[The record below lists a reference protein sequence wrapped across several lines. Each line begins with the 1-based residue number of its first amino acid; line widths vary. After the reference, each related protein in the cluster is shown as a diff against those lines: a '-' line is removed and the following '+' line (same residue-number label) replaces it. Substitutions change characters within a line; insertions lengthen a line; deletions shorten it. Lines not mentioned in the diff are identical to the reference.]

1 VVDVLHSLGIERRRD
16 IVVDVVVVDD
26 FSYDP
31 FLGIS
36 FFPLLFQTS
45 PPFLYTRLSGCL
57 LQGVADDSGSAP
69 PLNLLNIIRSVNE
82 FGPGT
87 STWEMSLIH
96 AICGSAQNK
105 SPLIADGLMTSGS
118 DRYRSSCKSIRK
130 IDLPL
135 SHPPYRAQN
144 VDTRPRGF
152 RRSMETLEEHLT
164 MLQCCGGLPA
174 LSHPRGPW
182 DLELFSDKARPGSF
196 LLIVNQFHG
205 DHFWFSSQ
213 NVISGEGRAS
223 FGNPWSC

>member
-1 VVDVLHSLGIERRRD
+1 MIPFWASPFFL
-16 IVVDVVVVDD
+16 
-26 FSYDP
+26 SYFKP
-31 FLGIS
+31 
-36 FFPLLFQTS
+36 PP
-45 PPFLYTRLSGCL
+45 PPFCIPDYLAACSKAWLTT
-57 LQGVADDSGSAP
+57 VAPPP